1 MNLMV
6 VSDFIQ
12 VQGSNW
18 NYLTK
23 DGYLSKQEGFTM
35 IYLPKGKD

>member
-12 VQGSNW
+12 VQGSKW
-18 NYLTK
+18 NNFTK
-23 DGYLSKQEGFTM
+23 DGNFSKEEGFTK
-35 IYLPKGKD
+35 IYLLKIKD